1 MIKLIMVG
9 LLLAIGTIVT
19 FIYVSLNKE
28 IKKIEDVWKETTT
41 TKEEGSDMFKELIKK
56 EEKEDKEE

>member
-9 LLLAIGTIVT
+9 LLLAIGAIAT

-28 IKKIEDVWKETTT
+28 IKKIEEEKERVI
-41 TKEEGSDMFKELIKK
+41 TKEEE
-56 EEKEDKEE
+56 

>member
-1 MIKLIMVG
+1 MVKLIMIG
-9 LLLAIGTIVT
+9 LLLAIGAVTT

-41 TKEEGSDMFKELIKK
+41 TKEED
-56 EEKEDKEE
+56 